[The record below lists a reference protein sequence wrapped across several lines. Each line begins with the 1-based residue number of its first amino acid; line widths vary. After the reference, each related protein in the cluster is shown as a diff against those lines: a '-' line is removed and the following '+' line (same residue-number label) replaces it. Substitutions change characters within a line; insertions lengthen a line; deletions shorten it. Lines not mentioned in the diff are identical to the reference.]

1 LPPELKFV
9 ICHSLESGHTIID
22 ELDEVPPDGT
32 FQTPLSDKPFR
43 IEDAQEHRLLIA
55 YRDQETTIPLKREQF
70 ETLYQR
76 ISESHNPSILIA
88 SLLMPNPTP
97 PSSRSIHA
105 SRSTNG
111 RVC

>member
-1 LPPELKFV
+1 MYGIITQEYNRIQSTLAFCPELKFV

-76 ISESHNPSILIA
+76 ISESPQPFDLDR
-88 SLLMPNPTP
+88 LP
-97 PSSRSIHA
+97 
-105 SRSTNG
+105 
-111 RVC
+111 C